1 MSREPVHHL
10 LAMHIERPGACG
22 LEEPGVARLE
32 FPQEGKGGTRKAGG
46 EILVVAGE
54 KLGEGELPFATRSV

>member
-1 MSREPVHHL
+1 M
-10 LAMHIERPGACG
+10 
-22 LEEPGVARLE
+22 E

-54 KLGEGELPFATRSV
+54 KLGKGELPFATRSV